1 MLPLHHVHGI
11 VNVLNTSLWNGSTVE
26 MLDGKFDAAR
36 TWQNLLREE
45 DPFTVFMA
53 VPTVYNN
60 LAKYIK
66 DGKLRDTHT
75 DEEVKEILSRY
86 RLMVSG
92 SAALPVTQMAEW
104 RDISGQKLLERFGMT
119 EILMALSNPYR
130 PIEDRLKGCVGKP
143 LPGVTAALY

>member
-104 RDISGQKLLERFGMT
+104 RDISGQQLLERFGMT